1 MTTQLLATSPR
12 DDQYLDMI
20 RTAVETT
27 QPNRL
32 FAAIAYATHTGVAEL
47 DGALGELEP
56 WQTATKRWLV
66 GIDHCR
72 SDPVALKHLNDSPG
86 SDVRIFDGRVVSS
99 RAGCV
104 PRNSYHPKAYLLQG
118 PEQSAVVVGSGNLS
132 RTGLRL
138 GVEAAANVSATE
150 EQTFADMLA
159 WYRQN
164 WRDAT
169 PFGEIEEQYG
179 KRHASAQNRRNPA
192 ISDDDSLPESAFART
207 GQLRPNELRK
217 IRVCRHL
224 WIQAGNL
231 HHNLGKG
238 RPGNQLMMKRNSRV
252 FFGFVAL
259 DLQPNTYIGD
269 VAIRFGGHLRPICQ
283 IRFSDNS
290 MDVLTLPVPGEEGP
304 EAYDQRTLHFT
315 RAGVREFNLSIG
327 SPAEVRNWKKR
338 SATIGGSFKM
348 KSGRQWGVY

>member
-1 MTTQLLATSPR
+1 MAARLLATSPR
-12 DDQYLDMI
+12 DDQYLEMI
-20 RTAVETT
+20 RAAVETT

-32 FAAIAYATHTGVAEL
+32 FAAVAYATHTGVAEL
-47 DGALGELEP
+47 DHELGELEP
-56 WQTATKRWLV
+56 WRTATKRWLV
-66 GIDHCR
+66 GIDYCR
-72 SDPVALKHLNDSPG
+72 SDPVALKHLNDSPR
-86 SDVRIFDGRVVSS
+86 SRVRIFDGRVVSS

-132 RTGLRL
+132 RTGLRV
-138 GVEAAANVSATE
+138 GVEAAAEISSPENE
-150 EQTFADMLA
+150 PFADMLA
-159 WYRQN
+159 WYRHN

-179 KRHASAQNRRNPA
+179 KQHASAQNRRNPVV
-192 ISDDDSLPESAFART
+192 SDDDSLPESVFART

-231 HHNLGKG
+231 HRNLGQG

-252 FFGFVAL
+252 FFGFAAL

-269 VAIRFGGHLRPICQ
+269 VAIRFGEHLRPVCQ
-283 IRFSDNS
+283 MRFSDNS

-304 EAYDQRTLHFT
+304 EAYDQRALHFT
-315 RAGVREFNLSIG
+315 RVGVREFNLSIG
-327 SPAEVRNWKKR
+327 APVEARKWKRR
-338 SATIGGSFKM
+338 SATIDGSYKM